1 MSCLTS
7 PCLTFLICK
16 WTNLSWYRKQIVF
29 TSVWCCSIGVYG
41 FPMGNCCWKM
51 GILNYKRFFGMSPS
65 RIIEITSML
74 MGVFSGAD
82 RSHSFLWIF
91 KIQNSL
97 KVNND
102 CLKISTKGQDSSDLC
117 TISWITKHVEVEDV
131 VLNLSRWMLEYIGI
145 LEQVS
150 EQVRAKVCS
159 HDNQRILPKRFRNT
173 YPQGLL
179 LGPHVN

>member
-1 MSCLTS
+1 
-7 PCLTFLICK
+7 
-16 WTNLSWYRKQIVF
+16 
-29 TSVWCCSIGVYG
+29 
-41 FPMGNCCWKM
+41 
-51 GILNYKRFFGMSPS
+51 MSPS

-131 VLNLSRWMLEYIGI
+131 VLNLSR
-145 LEQVS
+145 
-150 EQVRAKVCS
+150 
-159 HDNQRILPKRFRNT
+159 
-173 YPQGLL
+173 
-179 LGPHVN
+179 